1 MSTFSF
7 LRDKPQWRIML
18 ERDKIGIGYEYPET
32 VRDHAAEATRK
43 IDSIMIR
50 ARSNTNTCGQRNLD
64 LEIEQA

>member
-43 IDSIMIR
+43 IDSIIIR
-50 ARSNTNTCGQRNLD
+50 AAFKHEHMWATKFGS
-64 LEIEQA
+64 